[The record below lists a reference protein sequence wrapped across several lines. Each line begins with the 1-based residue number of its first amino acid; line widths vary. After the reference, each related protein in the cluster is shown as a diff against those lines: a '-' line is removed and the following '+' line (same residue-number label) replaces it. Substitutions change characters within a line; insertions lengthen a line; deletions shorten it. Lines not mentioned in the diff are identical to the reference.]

1 MGTKFGT
8 PEAGEVAVVML
19 FPWLITIEGVK
30 IVPADAL
37 LNAATNI
44 ESIFTLLLGVKP
56 CILSK
61 GIVCVCDSWVGGF
74 PFVKLSAI
82 LWTDDGS
89 GILFFILLLNIII
102 KFFVNIAKY
111 YLTHLE

>member
-1 MGTKFGT
+1 MS
-8 PEAGEVAVVML
+8 

-37 LNAATNI
+37 LNAATKF
-44 ESIFTLLLGVKP
+44 ESIFTLLMALVP
-56 CILSK
+56 TCILSN

-89 GILFFILLLNIII
+89 GILFFILLLNIIF
-102 KFFVNIAKY
+102 KVFCEY
-111 YLTHLE
+111 Y